1 MRRTT
6 TQLSTFCDADHA
18 GCTRSRKS
26 TTGVA
31 IMFGSAVLKSVRRGQ
46 ARIVLSTAESGRTK
60 LRHGSWS
67 QAGDVDNVRCCSS
80 SGHKLSQGHQWS
92 EAFCYVVLMRAMQ
105 RDEDCRFVTSRAG
118 LVLTLERGLG
128 RKRGVGVLES
138 VRISSVGQS
147 GNQSEW
153 RGVFVKPLPPGV
165 VTDGR

>member
-1 MRRTT
+1 
-6 TQLSTFCDADHA
+6 
-18 GCTRSRKS
+18 
-26 TTGVA
+26 
-31 IMFGSAVLKSVRRGQ
+31 MFGSAVLNSVRRGQ
-46 ARIVLSTAESGRTK
+46 ARIALSSAESGRTK

-92 EAFCYVVLMRAMQ
+92 EASCYVVLMRAMQ
-105 RDEDCRFVTSRAG
+105 RDEGRNSRSRRSILTKVVSSSTILNMMKLTSYRFVTSRAG

-153 RGVFVKPLPPGV
+153 RGVFVKPLLPGV